1 MKIKKSFVIKNKYR
15 QAGQTILEVLLAL
28 GAGVAIFGAITT
40 IVISSLNNAQF
51 TKNQNLANSY
61 AREGMDVIRQLRDSG
76 WKNFE
81 LISGER
87 CISADKTLTSVP
99 PTAPNCEKNIG
110 EFGRK
115 VEIKHFIPPSSP
127 FPGCFLDSGVK
138 VTVSWSDGKCPSAG
152 VNCHKIELISCFSD
166 IDRKEGI

>member
-1 MKIKKSFVIKNKYR
+1 MKIKKSFVIENKYW

-76 WKNFE
+76 WSNFAG
-81 LISGER
+81 ISGER
-87 CISADKTLTSVP
+87 CISVDKTLTSVP

-115 VEIKHFIPPSSP
+115 VEIKHFSPP
-127 FPGCFLDSGVK
+127 FPGCFLDSGVR
-138 VTVSWSDGKCPSAG
+138 VTVSWSDGKCPLADR
-152 VNCHKIELISCFSD
+152 NCHNVELVSCFSD
-166 IDRKEGI
+166 INRKEGI